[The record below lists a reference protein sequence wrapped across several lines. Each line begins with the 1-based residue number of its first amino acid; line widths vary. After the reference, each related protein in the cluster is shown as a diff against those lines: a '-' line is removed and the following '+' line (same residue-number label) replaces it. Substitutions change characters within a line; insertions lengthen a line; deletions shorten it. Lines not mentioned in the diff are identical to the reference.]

1 MSYRKV
7 LIGNTIKFTWI
18 NSGVTMNPIVGVY
31 TGSGTL
37 IDSGAM
43 TSSGNGHYYYDHTV
57 NSGGYYNMVAI
68 GSAAGNPYKRNL
80 KIKGITGGVD

>member
-18 NSGVTMNPIVGVY
+18 NSGVTMSPVLGVY
-31 TGSGTL
+31 TGSETL

-43 TSSGNGHYYYDHTV
+43 VDSGNGHYYYNHTV
-57 NSGGYYNMVAI
+57 NSAGYYNMVAV
-68 GSAAGNPYKRNL
+68 GSVSGSPYKRNL
-80 KIKGITGGVD
+80 KIKGVTGGVD